1 MLISESQMCARLC
14 SAGEGE
20 YWSIR
25 LNQRVKD
32 GVQLRGCSNLN
43 FPLNEKLFNICFK
56 ISSCRSLFA
65 IFSQVASVM
74 KIISLPP

>member
-1 MLISESQMCARLC
+1 MCARFC

-32 GVQLRGCSNLN
+32 GVQLRGCGN
-43 FPLNEKLFNICFK
+43 FNFQLNEVRINICFK
-56 ISSCRSLFA
+56 ISSFRPLFA